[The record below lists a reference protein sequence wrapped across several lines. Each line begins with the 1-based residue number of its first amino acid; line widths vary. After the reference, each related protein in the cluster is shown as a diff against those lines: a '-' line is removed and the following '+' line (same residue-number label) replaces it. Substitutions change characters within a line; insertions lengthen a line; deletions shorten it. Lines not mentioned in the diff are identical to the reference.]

1 MEEIRRAAA
10 ALAADEF
17 AHSSTAGG
25 IAPDPNSSNALF
37 IDPTFLSCLRKR
49 HAFLGEYSEAV
60 LAGTPLEV
68 LLKLESTSI
77 KLKNLEKSKDSEDK
91 LASNREAL
99 TTASVRI
106 EGGVDNRWNKL
117 HESRF
122 LPGAACTSAKLW
134 LRGRE
139 VIRKSEHSALSV
151 YDMASIGLAGHVT
164 PKGWL
169 CLSDP
174 GDSSISINLFSI
186 VNCGKKTTSKLV
198 SEDLYEEVE
207 ELGELKIALRVLREA
222 LSFVHPWNKS
232 VSVLE
237 GFLLQCNWCN
247 AETEGLD
254 KRATIMTQFVDYI
267 LRENSN
273 RWRSQEPFM
282 SLSEL
287 KGAWDSFFG
296 SRPQSALTKPKKTF
310 PKDGF
315 RKTDSKPRPS
325 WMVPADYFSDDICVM
340 YNLGKCVKAP
350 GVCKTGKGVS
360 LRHICNFRP
369 DPSKPAVFCGGSHIS
384 KLYH

>member
-1 MEEIRRAAA
+1 MRRAAA
-10 ALAADEF
+10 AEAADEL
-17 AHSSTAGG
+17 AHNTGMHSGLIT
-25 IAPDPNSSNALF
+25 DPNSNNQLF
-37 IDPTFLSCLRKR
+37 LDPNFLSCLRKR

-77 KLKNLEKSKDSEDK
+77 KLKNLEKSKDSEDR

-99 TTASVRI
+99 ASASVRI
-106 EGGVDNRWNKL
+106 EGGEDNRWDKL

-122 LPGAACTSAKLW
+122 LPGAACSAAKLW

-139 VIRKSEHSALSV
+139 VVKKSEHPALSV
-151 YDMASIGLAGHVT
+151 YDMASVGLAGHVT

-186 VNCGKKTTSKLV
+186 VNCGKKTTSKHE
-198 SEDLYEEVE
+198 SEDLYQEVE
-207 ELGELKIALRVLREA
+207 ELGELKIAVRVLREA

-232 VSVLE
+232 VSVME
-237 GFLLQCNWCN
+237 GFLLQCNWCQTDT
-247 AETEGLD
+247 AGLD

-273 RWRSQEPFM
+273 RWRSQEPFL
-282 SLSEL
+282 SSSEL

-296 SRPQSALTKPKKTF
+296 SRPQSSLSKPKKSF
-310 PKDGF
+310 QKDGF
-315 RKTDSKPRPS
+315 RKQDSKPRPAN
-325 WMVPADYFSDDICVM
+325 WVPAAYFDDDICVM

-350 GVCKTGKGVS
+350 GVCKTSKGVG

-369 DPSKPAVFCGGSHIS
+369 DPSQASVFCGGSHIS
-384 KLYH
+384 KFYH